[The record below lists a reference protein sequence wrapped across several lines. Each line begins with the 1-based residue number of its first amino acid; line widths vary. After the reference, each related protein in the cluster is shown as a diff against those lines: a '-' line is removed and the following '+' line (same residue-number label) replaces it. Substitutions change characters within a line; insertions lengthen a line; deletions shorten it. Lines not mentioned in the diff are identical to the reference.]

1 MRAIN
6 RNKIIAVMSAI
17 VVFMVSMCTYS
28 GETKA
33 TNTDRE
39 YYVYDAQSPSEEPI
53 RDYTLYAFD
62 TYPNINNTRSLI
74 GDNRYPDWSK
84 SGVVKLR
91 MPTIC
96 AGTGFVVDEHTI
108 ATAAHCVY
116 TVETQTSKAIND
128 ILLFDASGNVEM
140 IVTPVE
146 MHVPELYVY
155 GKGNREYDARYDYAL
170 ITVEEDLSDYMC
182 FNLGA
187 TLDNADEYDLDVKI
201 TGFPQKVTINNNDE
215 TVNNYLSH
223 NMYTSE
229 GTITDVTEMQI
240 VSYHYTSPGNSG
252 GPIYIEETRGSYT
265 YCSVL
270 GILSS
275 GVSPDYVCTT
285 RITTDLL
292 HFYRNN
298 PNLIYETEE

>member
-6 RNKIIAVMSAI
+6 RNKIIAVMAAI

-28 GETKA
+28 AEANA
-33 TNTDRE
+33 TNTSRT
-39 YYVYDAQSPSEEPI
+39 YKVYDAQSPSEDPI
-53 RDYTLYAFD
+53 REYELLALK
-62 TYPNINNTRSLI
+62 NNNTTRSLI
-74 GDNRYPDWSK
+74 EDNRYPDWSK
-84 SGVVKLR
+84 SGVVKI
-91 MPTIC
+91 MNS
-96 AGTGFVVDEHTI
+96 AGYNGTGFVVDEHTI

-116 TVETQTSKAIND
+116 RKSTDPLRPSGPLTVSN
-128 ILLFDASGNVEM
+128 ILLFDSEGNVEM
-140 IVTPVE
+140 NATPVE
-146 MHVPELYVY
+146 YHVPANHV
-155 GKGNREYDARYDYAL
+155 GTDDSFDARYDYAL

-201 TGFPQKVTINNNDE
+201 TGFPQEVTIDNNDE
-215 TVNNYLSH
+215 TVNDYFSH

-292 HFYRNN
+292 HFYLNN
-298 PNLIYETEE
+298 SFKVYE

>member
-28 GETKA
+28 AEANA
-33 TNTDRE
+33 TNTSRYYLVYAAKVGSTNSIRRYELSALADVNNARSVIENRE
-39 YYVYDAQSPSEEPI
+39 I
-53 RDYTLYAFD
+53 
-62 TYPNINNTRSLI
+62 
-74 GDNRYPDWSK
+74 DWSK

-91 MPTIC
+91 MPTTY

-170 ITVEEDLSDYMC
+170 ITVEEDLSEYMC
-182 FNLGA
+182 FDLGV
-187 TLDNADEYDLDVKI
+187 TLDNADESNLDI
-201 TGFPQKVTINNNDE
+201 LLTGFPKNIYGNDDD
-215 TVNNYLSH
+215 VNSFDVH
-223 NMYTSE
+223 NMYT
-229 GTITDVTEMQI
+229 GTGNITDITELQI
-240 VSYHYTSPGNSG
+240 LSNNYFSSGNSG
-252 GPIYIEETRGSYT
+252 GPIYVEESRGSYT
-265 YCSVL
+265 YYSVI
-270 GILSS
+270 GILTS
-275 GVSPDYVCTT
+275 GAAPNYSYST
-285 RITTDLL
+285 RITTDQL

>member
-28 GETKA
+28 AEANA
-33 TNTDRE
+33 TNTSRYYLVYAAKVGSTNSIRRYELSALADVNNARSVIENRE
-39 YYVYDAQSPSEEPI
+39 I
-53 RDYTLYAFD
+53 
-62 TYPNINNTRSLI
+62 
-74 GDNRYPDWSK
+74 DWSK

-91 MPTIC
+91 MPTTY